1 MLVITRKKGQKV
13 TIGNEI
19 EIQVV
24 RISGQTVRFGI
35 TAPEHVPIYRQ
46 EIYEAIRKDQVTEVV
61 AQIPDESD

>member
-35 TAPEHVPIYRQ
+35 KAPDHVPIYRY
-46 EIYEAIRKDQVTEVV
+46 EIYDAIRKELATEVV
-61 AQIPDESD
+61 AQIPDDSD

>member
-13 TIGNEI
+13 TIGDEI

-35 TAPEHVPIYRQ
+35 TAPGHVPIYRY
-46 EIYEAIRKDQVTEVV
+46 EIYEEIRKEHAIEVV
-61 AQIPDESD
+61 AQIPDETD